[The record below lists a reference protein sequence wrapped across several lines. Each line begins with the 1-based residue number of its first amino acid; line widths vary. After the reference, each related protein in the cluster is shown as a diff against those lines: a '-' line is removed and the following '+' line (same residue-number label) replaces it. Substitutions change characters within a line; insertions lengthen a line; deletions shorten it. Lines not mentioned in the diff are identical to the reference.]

1 MSKLTLEEL
10 KNAIREEEEK
20 ANEKEQLQSELI
32 RAKIDTEKA
41 RAEKLRKDTKPKATD
56 QNTEQPKPKTRDNLT
71 TIIFLVSIGASI
83 ITTIAFFVLLIIK
96 GRF

>member
-1 MSKLTLEEL
+1 MEKLTLEEL

-20 ANEKEQLQSELI
+20 KNERENLQSELT
-32 RAKIDTEKA
+32 RAKIETEKA
-41 RAEKLRKDTKPKATD
+41 RAEKLRNETKPKATN
-56 QNTEQPKPKTRDNLT
+56 QSQEPPKANREDLT
-71 TIIFLVSIGASI
+71 TIIFLISISVSI

>member
-20 ANEKEQLQSELI
+20 ADEKSRLDRELMQ
-32 RAKIDTEKA
+32 AKIDTERAK
-41 RAEKLRKDTKPKATD
+41 AEKIRQDIKPREPDEHPPPRTS
-56 QNTEQPKPKTRDNLT
+56 NRDLT

-83 ITTIAFFVLLIIK
+83 TATIAFFVLLIIK

>member
-1 MSKLTLEEL
+1 MERLTLEEL

-20 ANEKEQLQSELI
+20 TNEREQLQKELLQ
-32 RAKIDTEKA
+32 AKINTEKA
-41 RAEKLRKDTKPKATD
+41 RADKLRNEAKPKAAN
-56 QNTEQPKPKTRDNLT
+56 QNQEPPKAKRDSLT

-83 ITTIAFFVLLIIK
+83 TATIAFFVLLIIK